1 MSDLESERP
10 LSRRER
16 RLQEMVDS
24 GAAKNLEEA
33 QKNLLESTVDEPHAP
48 DDEINISPVD
58 ESGRPRTRREM
69 RLLREQALARRAESA
84 PKPEPAVPS
93 PTEPDPVP
101 APVVTAPAVTPEATD
116 ADDRGRG
123 AEAGVEATDEDPE
136 PIVEPEP
143 ELQSEPMVSEPMLSD
158 ADVAAIPDDPLEAT
172 QPFTLDDLRDIET
185 AVAHEGPVDGGV
197 YRPTHTEQFMAAETV
212 TPSSDEETAGAETVQ
227 PDDEALTEAEADAAP
242 APVAASATYS
252 FPDIAPLDEPVSV
265 LDDPASRAVPSDA
278 GSAAEESG
286 DFDDL
291 ISRAVAQESATSTT
305 NTSAL
310 ILPTMPD
317 TAALSGPLGGTGELF
332 ITGSIS
338 LPKSLGETGGH
349 APMIAGLDAD
359 HLDDLDYNGLPA
371 TRNPILPVSATRAV
385 SAVGSTGAPVVTQ
398 ETKEKSKLPV
408 VLIATGGGL
417 VIAVGALLIWGA
429 SSGLF
434 G

>member
-116 ADDRGRG
+116 AGDLGRG

-136 PIVEPEP
+136 PNVEPEP
-143 ELQSEPMVSEPMLSD
+143 EQQSEPMVSEPMLSD
-158 ADVAAIPDDPLEAT
+158 ADVAAIPDDALEAT

-197 YRPTHTEQFMAAETV
+197 YRPTHTDQDMVAEAATL
-212 TPSSDEETAGAETVQ
+212 SSDDHDAGAETGEVS
-227 PDDEALTEAEADAAP
+227 TEADADVAP

-310 ILPTMPD
+310 ILPNMPD

-349 APMIAGLDAD
+349 APMVAGLDAD

-371 TRNPILPVSATRAV
+371 TRSPILPVSATRAV

-398 ETKEKSKLPV
+398 ETKEKSKLPI

>member
-84 PKPEPAVPS
+84 PKPEPGVPS
-93 PTEPDPVP
+93 PAEPEPVP
-101 APVVTAPAVTPEATD
+101 EPAAAAPAVTPEATD
-116 ADDRGRG
+116 AGGVAEPG
-123 AEAGVEATDEDPE
+123 AEASDEDPE

-143 ELQSEPMVSEPMLSD
+143 EPQSEPMVSD
-158 ADVAAIPDDPLEAT
+158 ADVTAIPDEALEAT

-197 YRPTHTEQFMAAETV
+197 YRPTHTDQFMAAETV

-310 ILPTMPD
+310 ILPNMPD

-398 ETKEKSKLPV
+398 ETKEKSKLPI